1 MNPLRQKIR
10 LAAATFWFVPAA
22 MVTVSIVLAEALI
35 WIEKRFGVPEGL
47 LFVYQGGESGA
58 RSLLS
63 AVTGASIGVAG
74 TVFSITIAALSSVVS
89 TMGPRLLHSFLHDRG
104 IQATLG
110 MFVATFALSL
120 YSLRAVSGGAEG
132 EDVFVPHYNV
142 SVVMAYAALC
152 IGFLVFYIGHMARSI
167 SMTRV
172 VNLLSED
179 LHKAIERGTKLAEKD
194 GVVAAQPPEGYF
206 ERHPESHTIRAERGG
221 YVQLIDHKAIVKAA
235 EGPVDILVR
244 AGDQVITGMPIARVD
259 AAGDPVSSNIVI
271 GAERDD
277 VQDLEF
283 SIRQLLEVAVRA
295 LSPGTNDPFTAMD
308 VIDRF
313 AEVLARLRD
322 RKLPDG
328 LVYEGSDLVM
338 RYSVSTFEG
347 IVDAMFEQIRQ
358 NAAGTVAVYAH
369 LLEAYARLCGVISD
383 PARVAHLKYHA
394 ALVHSDA
401 QRLVESVADRKA
413 LEDAYAA
420 SRHLLGLMGSLGKRS
435 RGA

>member
-1 MNPLRQKIR
+1 M
-10 LAAATFWFVPAA
+10 
-22 MVTVSIVLAEALI
+22 
-35 WIEKRFGVPEGL
+35 
-47 LFVYQGGESGA
+47 
-58 RSLLS
+58 
-63 AVTGASIGVAG
+63 
-74 TVFSITIAALSSVVS
+74 
-89 TMGPRLLHSFLHDRG
+89 
-104 IQATLG
+104 
-110 MFVATFALSL
+110 
-120 YSLRAVSGGAEG
+120 
-132 EDVFVPHYNV
+132 
-142 SVVMAYAALC
+142 
-152 IGFLVFYIGHMARSI
+152 
-167 SMTRV
+167 
-172 VNLLSED
+172 
-179 LHKAIERGTKLAEKD
+179 
-194 GVVAAQPPEGYF
+194 
-206 ERHPESHTIRAERGG
+206 
-221 YVQLIDHKAIVKAA
+221 QLIDHKAIVKAA

-259 AAGDPVSSNIVI
+259 AAGDPVNSNIII

-347 IVDAMFEQIRQ
+347 IVDAMFAQIRQ

-420 SRHLLGLMGSLGKRS
+420 S
-435 RGA
+435 AFYPQA